1 MNYAVRLLRNALLL
15 SVLVA
20 HPYDIFAQAKAPQKT
35 YMYLIYHKLSPG
47 LTIQDALP
55 VEREWKKI
63 NQAAVDEGKL
73 EGWYMTVKQFTSNPN
88 QNEYDYVTRIITHEM
103 AIKGASPEAMTR
115 IYGDS
120 VQAKIGDLQKR
131 DHATAPVVKIE
142 IWEITDGTFAPK
154 FAPDGTQ
161 LMVIDRIRRR
171 NPGADYA
178 GIVSQIKKLSEE
190 RIKRNNLLG
199 WDFSTL
205 VVPNGSEKGYEFSM
219 AQYLTNL
226 SVLADPVLADTPNPV
241 MAAQA
246 YKQLRSQTDQVFDVV
261 RQEVYRFMEYTT
273 KTGNE

>member
-1 MNYAVRLLRNALLL
+1 MNSVSFLLRTALLL
-15 SVLVA
+15 TFLFIHTHDVS
-20 HPYDIFAQAKAPQKT
+20 AQSTAPSKT
-35 YMYLIYHKLSPG
+35 YMYLIYHKLAPG

-88 QNEYDYVTRIITHEM
+88 QSEYDYVTRIVTHGM
-103 AIKGASPEAMTR
+103 AIQGASPEAMTR
-115 IYGDS
+115 LYGDS
-120 VQAKIGDLQKR
+120 VQVKMADLQKR
-131 DHATAPVVKIE
+131 DRQTAPVVKVE

-154 FAPDGTQ
+154 FAPDNTQ

-178 GIVSQIKKLSEE
+178 GVAGQLKRFSEE

-205 VVPNGSEKGYEFSM
+205 IIPNGSEKGYEFSI
-219 AQYLTNL
+219 AHYVTNL
-226 SVLADPVLADTPNPV
+226 GAIANPVLADTPNPILS
-241 MAAQA
+241 AQA
-246 YKQLRSQTDQVFDVV
+246 YRQLRSQSDQMFDVV

-273 KTGNE
+273 KPGN

>member
-1 MNYAVRLLRNALLL
+1 MPLLSNLLRKLILL
-15 SVLVA
+15 SLFIPV
-20 HPYDIFAQAKAPQKT
+20 HYYGHAQSTTPQKK

-88 QNEYDYVTRIITHEM
+88 QTEYDYVTRIVTPEM
-103 AIKGASPEAMTR
+103 AIKGASPEAMAR

-120 VQAKIGDLQKR
+120 VQIKMADLQKR
-131 DHATAPVVKIE
+131 DRQTAPVVKIE

-161 LMVIDRIRRR
+161 FMIVDRIRRR
-171 NPGADYA
+171 NPGADYE
-178 GIVSQIKKLSEE
+178 GVVSQLKKLSTE
-190 RIKRNNLLG
+190 RIKRGNLLG
-199 WDFSTL
+199 WDFSSL
-205 VVPNGSEKGYEFSM
+205 VIPNGSEKGYEFSI
-219 AQYLTNL
+219 ANYVTSLGAVGN
-226 SVLADPVLADTPNPV
+226 PVLADSPTPV
-241 MAAQA
+241 MPAQA
-246 YKQLRSQTDQVFDVV
+246 YKQLRNQTAQLFDFT

-273 KTGNE
+273 RPAN